1 MKFWQ
6 KLKPLPLAKLI
17 LGATDIDEKLGEEV
31 AAKTNIALATT
42 LAGLQ
47 ELRGRQI
54 KLSVVI
60 TVDEILGE
68 P

>member
-1 MKFWQ
+1 MFWK
-6 KLKPLPLAKLI
+6 KLKPLPIARLF
-17 LGATDIDEKLGEEV
+17 LGATDVDEKLGEEV
-31 AAKTNIALATT
+31 AAKTNIAMATA
-42 LAGLQ
+42 LAGVQ